1 MKYSESR
8 VHEVE
13 HNVKYLRRENEELKL
28 DCEIL
33 RDQVNQITGHSRKG
47 SLTDPESNGSQISRF
62 EFQENSTRQYILT
75 FITVQS
81 QNYLSTYQE
90 AFKV

>member
-1 MKYSESR
+1 MRTVTSVKMCMMYILDLVKYSESR

-62 EFQENSTRQYILT
+62 EFQENSGRRTH
-75 FITVQS
+75 
-81 QNYLSTYQE
+81 
-90 AFKV
+90 